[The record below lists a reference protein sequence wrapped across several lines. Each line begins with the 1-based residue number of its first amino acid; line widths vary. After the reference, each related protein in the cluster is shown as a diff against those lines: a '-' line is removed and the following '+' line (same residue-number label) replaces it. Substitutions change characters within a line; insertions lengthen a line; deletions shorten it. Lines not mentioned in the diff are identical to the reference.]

1 MEPSACCL
9 CFAGAPLMNGAGAS
23 LSTRLTSRSERRSP
37 PGSEWEYSSNSDC
50 LPPGMAAWV
59 TQRCWVGGSC
69 GSQWRLIDGVPLWRG
84 PCAVPAG
91 CSLSAS
97 FPSEHQSAPTNHTP
111 GVLHSQ
117 LPVFKSQFARSLMQA
132 LRAIKAT
139 AVQFPM
145 ENFLPIS
152 ECVCVCVYLRVSKKT
167 FWFCALS
174 TFEGD
179 MGPYN
184 TEVYNLLS

>member
-1 MEPSACCL
+1 M
-9 CFAGAPLMNGAGAS
+9 
-23 LSTRLTSRSERRSP
+23 
-37 PGSEWEYSSNSDC
+37 GSW
-50 LPPGMAAWV
+50 
-59 TQRCWVGGSC
+59 
-69 GSQWRLIDGVPLWRG
+69 WRLIDGVPLWRG
-84 PCAVPAG
+84 PCLCPVPAG
-91 CSLSAS
+91 CSPSASS
-97 FPSEHQSAPTNHTP
+97 FPSEHQSAPTNRTP
-111 GVLHSQ
+111 GVLHSCV
-117 LPVFKSQFARSLMQA
+117 PVFKSQFAWSLKQA

-145 ENFLPIS
+145 ENFLPLS
-152 ECVCVCVYLRVSKKT
+152 ECVCVCVYLRVSKKKKT